1 MDKTERGRKNRRD
14 AMILVCAAAFACMPL
29 LWRGVYDG
37 HDLLFHLNRIE
48 GIASGLRNGQF
59 PVRIH
64 SSTLLAT
71 ASRAGILSRI
81 VSLFSGGACAP
92 GRIAE
97 RERAGV

>member
-1 MDKTERGRKNRRD
+1 
-14 AMILVCAAAFACMPL
+14 MILVCAAAFACMPL

-64 SSTLLAT
+64 SSTLLGYGYA
-71 ASRAGILSRI
+71 RARNFIPNC
-81 VSLFSGGACAP
+81 FSIFRRRCAIWAY
-92 GRIAE
+92 R
-97 RERAGV
+97 